1 MALPPLANLP
11 PRLGDVA
18 RFFASYWTG
27 LPKQDGVPARAALDM
42 GAMRSILPC
51 FMIWEAKGL
60 HDARW
65 RLVGSGIREWFGM
78 ELTGRPVID
87 IHTPAS
93 RPKAVAAA
101 RAMIALPCGSWGLMS
116 LRSPQGYDFV
126 VEILCLPLRAADGS
140 LSMFANTMER
150 IRDHRHFDS
159 IAAAGARAISFAEHR
174 FIDIGAG
181 IPDARR
187 LRNAD

>member
-1 MALPPLANLP
+1 MANMPLGNLP
-11 PRLGDVA
+11 PRLGDAA
-18 RFFASYWTG
+18 RFFATYWSS
-27 LPKQDGVPARAALDM
+27 LPRQDGVPPRAALDM
-42 GAMRSILPC
+42 AAMRSILAC
-51 FMIWEAKGL
+51 FMIWETHGL

-65 RLVGSGIREWFGM
+65 RLVGSGIRDWLGM

-116 LRSPQGYDFV
+116 LRSPQGYDFA
-126 VEILCLPLRAADGS
+126 VEIMCLPLRAADGS
-140 LSMFANTMER
+140 LSMFGNTMER
-150 IRDHRHFDS
+150 IRDQRHFDS

-181 IPDARR
+181 LPDARR
-187 LRNAD
+187 LRSID